1 MKPKLIFNP
10 ESIEEFHPIVG
21 GNPDG
26 IADFSNPSR
35 VIYKTIWDGMLDRT
49 WFPSQ
54 IDLSSDMKAVQQL
67 TLAELRAY
75 KFAFGKLIFNDS
87 VITNRIMDNLN
98 SYITDPIANAV
109 LARQGFEE
117 ALHSSSYAYI
127 GDDVLKKAGLDS
139 KEIYTLFK
147 TDPKLLALAKSINAD
162 YSMFDKD
169 EEPTFSELSLAAIAN
184 LSLEGISFPGG
195 FATIWSL
202 GSKMAGS
209 ASMITEIS
217 KDELGSHLPLYVN
230 IYNHIKQDTGVNED
244 IKAQEILIASTE
256 REIDYLKYS
265 TEGVMGFNDLAIENL
280 MQWIA
285 NDRFRE
291 LGFKQEY
298 PVANKNDGLIKI
310 FKSFSK
316 LNETKANFFEATVK
330 NYSKQKLDMDF

>member
-1 MKPKLIFNP
+1 MSKIIFDPK
-10 ESIEEFHPIVG
+10 STEEFHPIVG
-21 GNPDG
+21 GSPDG

-54 IDLSSDMKAVQQL
+54 VDLSGDMEAVKHL
-67 TLAELRAY
+67 SHAELRAY

-98 SYITDPIANAV
+98 QYITDPIANAC
-109 LARQGFEE
+109 LARQSFEE

-139 KEIYTLFK
+139 KEIYELFK
-147 TDPKLLALAKSINAD
+147 TDPVLLKLASEINAD

-169 EEPTFSELSLAAIAN
+169 GEPTFSELSLAAISN
-184 LSLEGISFPGG
+184 ISLEGVSFPAG
-195 FATIWSL
+195 FGTIWAL
-202 GSKMAGS
+202 GSKMQGS

-217 KDELGSHLPLYVN
+217 KDELGSHLPLYAN
-230 IYNHIKQDTGVNED
+230 IYKHIKQDTGINVD
-244 IKAQEILIASTE
+244 GDAKDMLVASVD

-265 TEGVMGFNDLAIENL
+265 TKGVMGFNEQAINNF
-280 MQWIA
+280 MYWIG

-291 LGFKQEY
+291 LGFKKEF
-298 PVANKNDGLIKI
+298 PVANANDGLIKI

-316 LNETKANFFEATVK
+316 LNDTKVNFFEGTVK